1 MDNDSPLKAVLV
13 VLLVALVASFLVSA
27 SVVILR
33 PIQLNNQLLDRSTNI
48 MKISGLLPVEGEIS
62 DEEMLSLFKSLDARI
77 VDIDA
82 AVFVTGVDPYKFDSR
97 KAVNDPETSV
107 LIPSEFDR
115 ATLGRRSSQTLVFLV
130 WNGDELTRIIL
141 PIYGNGMWS
150 VMYGYI
156 ALESDFNTIADMTF
170 YEQNETPGLGDQI
183 THPDW
188 LAQWRGRQIYDDH
201 DDLRFAV
208 AITRVDPGS
217 LSAPY
222 EVDALTGATVTA
234 NAVTALVHYWFGEHG
249 YRPFLRH
256 LQEQS
261 PSRPEPAEDT

>member
-1 MDNDSPLKAVLV
+1 
-13 VLLVALVASFLVSA
+13 
-27 SVVILR
+27 
-33 PIQLNNQLLDRSTNI
+33 
-48 MKISGLLPVEGEIS
+48 
-62 DEEMLSLFKSLDARI
+62 
-77 VDIDA
+77 
-82 AVFVTGVDPYKFDSR
+82 
-97 KAVNDPETSV
+97 
-107 LIPSEFDR
+107 
-115 ATLGRRSSQTLVFLV
+115 
-130 WNGDELTRIIL
+130 
-141 PIYGNGMWS
+141 
-150 VMYGYI
+150 MYGYI
-156 ALESDFNTIADMTF
+156 ALEPDFNTIADMTF

-183 THPDW
+183 TYPDW

-208 AITRVDPGS
+208 ALTRVEPGS

-261 PSRPEPAEDT
+261 PARPEPAEDT

>member
-1 MDNDSPLKAVLV
+1 MNNDSPVKAVLV

-48 MKISGLLPVEGEIS
+48 MKISGLLPAGAALS
-62 DEEMLSLFKSLDARI
+62 DEEMLALFKSLDARI
-77 VDIDA
+77 VDMDA
-82 AVFVTGVDPYKFDSR
+82 AAFVSGVDPYKFDSR
-97 KAVNDPETSV
+97 KAVSDPETSV
-107 LIPSEFDR
+107 LIPSEFDS
-115 ATLGRRSSQTLVFLV
+115 ASLGRRSGFTLVFLV
-130 WNGDELTRIIL
+130 WDDDELTRIIL
-141 PIYGNGMWS
+141 PIYGSGMWS

-156 ALESDFNTIADMTF
+156 ALEPDFNTIADMTF

-208 AITRVDPGS
+208 ALTRVNPGS

-234 NAVTALVHYWFGEHG
+234 NAVTALVHYWFGDHG
-249 YRPFLRH
+249 YRSFLRH
-256 LQEQS
+256 LREQTPTRTEAS
-261 PSRPEPAEDT
+261 EAS

>member
-1 MDNDSPLKAVLV
+1 MNNDSPMKAILV

-27 SVVILR
+27 SVIVLR

-48 MKISGLLPVEGEIS
+48 MKISGLLPVEGTVS
-62 DEEMLSLFKSLDARI
+62 DEEMLALFKSLDARI
-77 VDIDA
+77 LDIDA
-82 AVFVTGVDPYKFDSR
+82 AAFVTDVDPYNFDSR
-97 KAVNDPETSV
+97 KAANDPRTSV

-115 ATLGRRSSQTLVFLV
+115 ASLGRRSSLAQAFLV

-141 PIYGNGMWS
+141 PLYGNGMWA

-156 ALESDFNTIADMTF
+156 ALEPDFNTIADMTF
-170 YEQNETPGLGDQI
+170 YEQNETPGLGDRI

-208 AITRVDPGS
+208 ALTRVDPGS

-249 YRPFLRH
+249 YRPFLTH
-256 LQEQS
+256 LREQS
-261 PSRPEPAEDT
+261 PGRPEPEEDT